1 MVRLNEN
8 LREHDLKYCVSNFIS
23 VDEYVSKIDDDN
35 ITIAFFCNDNEIVSE
50 LKDFIEKAFFIEI
63 KDIEIADTI
72 TEDNKYILFVELERS
87 IYFPKLLLNMLK
99 SISFLT
105 DDNKWSF
112 TTLKHHH
119 QMPCN
124 EENIKKFVRLTKLRN
139 TPEIGDEV
147 ELKDESEDEVKE
159 SKEVLFLVNK
169 DGYCTRLI
177 NEGYI
182 SEEKMMEYIR
192 KSKRLNSLDTLTES
206 LLEERFLGKEI
217 ISTDDKIFI
226 LDDDKILML
235 S

>member
-1 MVRLNEN
+1 MRLNEN

-35 ITIAFFCNDNEIVSE
+35 ITIAFFCNDNEIVAE

-72 TEDNKYILFVELERS
+72 TEDNKYILFVEFERN
-87 IYFPKLLLNMLK
+87 IHFPKLLLSMLK

-105 DDNKWSF
+105 DDKDWSF

-124 EENIKKFVRLTKLRN
+124 EENIKKYVRLTKLRN
-139 TPEIGDEV
+139 APEIGDEV
-147 ELKDESEDEVKE
+147 ELKDETKEVKE
-159 SKEVLFLVNK
+159 SQEILTITDNY
-169 DGYCTRLI
+169 GYCI
-177 NEGYI
+177 NLLKEGYVT
-182 SEEKMMEYIR
+182 EDKMLEYVR
-192 KSKRLNSLDTLTES
+192 KSKNLNDFDMLTES
-206 LLEERFLGKEI
+206 LLENYFIGKQI
-217 ISTDDKIFI
+217 VKTDDKIFVI
-226 LDDDKILML
+226 DEDKILML